1 MQVHDLKENID
12 FQTAWGTYLKM
23 MASGS
28 YIPLGRDSKY
38 RTAYSEEEGVACSLF
53 IQPNREIRSK
63 ALQVCYTC
71 DAEMEVTH
79 GDFKINMETPIY
91 IILLKIF
98 KEV

>member
-12 FQTAWGTYLKM
+12 FQTAWGAYLKM

-53 IQPNREIRSK
+53 I
-63 ALQVCYTC
+63 
-71 DAEMEVTH
+71 
-79 GDFKINMETPIY
+79 
-91 IILLKIF
+91 
-98 KEV
+98 